1 MHFEYYSRP
10 RLQIHVI
17 RILWM
22 VPVYGVDAWLC
33 LRFPSARQ
41 YLDPARE
48 IYEAY
53 VIYNF
58 YMFLI
63 HFLEDEVGDLEQY
76 LATKPDVKHL
86 WGLHRILRA
95 WPMGPDFLNNTK
107 LVGVQHSRGGYKR
120 VSGLRVIGRW
130 WAELP
135 GQSPSYSTTHSS
147 CQLRALESTKHY
159 YEIV

>member
-10 RLQIHVI
+10 KLQIHVI

-33 LRFPSARQ
+33 LRFPSSRR

-63 HFLEDEVGDLEQY
+63 HFLEDEVGDLATY
-76 LATKPDVKHL
+76 LETKDPVQHM
-86 WGLHRILRA
+86 WGLGKVIK
-95 WPMGPDFLNNTK
+95 PFTMG
-107 LVGVQHSRGGYKR
+107 
-120 VSGLRVIGRW
+120 
-130 WAELP
+130 
-135 GQSPSYSTTHSS
+135 
-147 CQLRALESTKHY
+147 
-159 YEIV
+159 